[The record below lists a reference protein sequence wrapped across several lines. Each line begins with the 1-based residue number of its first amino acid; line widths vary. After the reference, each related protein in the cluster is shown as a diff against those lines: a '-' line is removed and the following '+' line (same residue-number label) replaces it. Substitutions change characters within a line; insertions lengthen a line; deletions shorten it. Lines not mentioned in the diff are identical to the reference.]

1 MGNHSVYMFHHRNCS
16 WLQIA
21 HESTCKCLRIGERL
35 PAGSSLPY
43 YKYFTSLVSAR
54 LLLDSASECPALRK
68 TFLKHFQEVTAG
80 LSTGI
85 PASGPPL
92 VNPLPA
98 LSTSPSKP
106 CVPAHPPHPNVSP
119 SRLWSRFIGLE
130 DPATQSCLVDPV
142 LLRYGSMLSSPR

>member
-1 MGNHSVYMFHHRNCS
+1 MGNHSVYTFHHRNCS

-98 LSTSPSKP
+98 LSTSPSKRVFQLTLP
-106 CVPAHPPHPNVSP
+106 TLTFLRLCFGHVS
-119 SRLWSRFIGLE
+119 
-130 DPATQSCLVDPV
+130 LVWKT
-142 LLRYGSMLSSPR
+142 LQPRAAW

>member
-1 MGNHSVYMFHHRNCS
+1 MGNRSVYMFHHCNCS

-54 LLLDSASECPALRK
+54 LFSHSTSKCPALRK
-68 TFLKHFQEVTAG
+68 ILLKHLQEVTAG
-80 LSTGI
+80 LSFGI

-98 LSTSPSKP
+98 LSTSPSQLH
-106 CVPAHPPHPNVSP
+106 VSAHPPHSDVSP
-119 SRLWSRFIGLE
+119 SWLWSCFIGLE
-130 DPATQSCLVDPV
+130 DPATQSCLADPV
-142 LLRYGSMLSSPR
+142 PLRHGSTFSSPR

>member
-1 MGNHSVYMFHHRNCS
+1 MGNHSVYMFHHCNCS

-54 LLLDSASECPALRK
+54 LLSHSTSECPTLRK
-68 TFLKHFQEVTAG
+68 ILLKHLQEVTTG
-80 LSTGI
+80 LSFGV
-85 PASGPPL
+85 PAPGPPL

-98 LSTSPSKP
+98 LPTSPSQP
-106 CVPAHPPHPNVSP
+106 HVSARLPTLMFPPW
-119 SRLWSRFIGLE
+119 LWACCIVWKTL
-130 DPATQSCLVDPV
+130 Q
-142 LLRYGSMLSSPR
+142 PRAAWQTLCH